1 MSRRTEKAAEL
12 RKQFRENGMPV
23 YNCAQTCAMA
33 FAEDLDMDEG
43 QLEALTVHFG
53 GGMKMGSVCGA
64 YTSGLM
70 VMGLLG
76 MDDSAS
82 RNAFVNGMKA
92 KHENLTDCRDLLR
105 RNMEKGGDKMT
116 HCNRMIMDAIEL
128 IEQIREEKAGK

>member
-1 MSRRTEKAAEL
+1 MSKKSEKAAEL
-12 RKQFRENGMPV
+12 RKQFRENGMPK

-33 FAEDLDMDEG
+33 FAEDLDMDEK

-70 VMGLLG
+70 VMGLLSL
-76 MDDSAS
+76 DDNAS

-92 KHENLTDCRDLLR
+92 KHENLTDCRDLLK
-105 RNMEKGGDKMT
+105 RNAEKGGDKMT
-116 HCNRMIMDAIEL
+116 HCNRMIFDAIEL
-128 IEQIREEKAGK
+128 IEEIQKTKEA

>member
-1 MSRRTEKAAEL
+1 MSKKSEKAAEL
-12 RKQFRENGMPV
+12 RKQFRENGMPK

-33 FAEDLDMDEG
+33 FAKDLNMDEK

-76 MDDSAS
+76 LDDNAS
-82 RNAFVNGMKA
+82 RNAFMNGMKA
-92 KHENLTDCRDLLR
+92 KHENLTDCKDLLK
-105 RNMEKGGDKMT
+105 RNAEKGGDKMT
-116 HCNRMIMDAIEL
+116 HCNRMIFDAIEL
-128 IEQIREEKAGK
+128 IEEIQKTKTA

>member
-1 MSRRTEKAAEL
+1 
-12 RKQFRENGMPV
+12 
-23 YNCAQTCAMA
+23 MA
-33 FAEDLDMDEG
+33 FADDLAMDEK

-76 MDDSAS
+76 LDDNAS
-82 RNAFVNGMKA
+82 RNAFVSGMKA

-105 RNMEKGGDKMT
+105 RNAEKGGEKLS
-116 HCNRMIMDAIEL
+116 HCNQMIFDAIEL
-128 IEQIREEKAGK
+128 IEEIQKTKEA